1 MAQTSW
7 PFENIDTT
15 ESQFSIMFRNF
26 QNTGVNGV
34 PGDNNLLVFADDSG
48 LQVRIRAG
56 QAIVRGH
63 YYLSDAL
70 ETVILDTAGNNTRKD
85 AIVLELDPAAN
96 NITIHVIKG
105 AEAISNPEPPELIQT
120 DVGIYQM
127 LLAYVTVS
135 NGATSIQ
142 AGDVQDLRQ
151 FMGNLLGIWTDNTR
165 PVNPVANFT
174 FGYNTTEAKHEYWNG
189 TSWVAFGESVWTTAE
204 RPTSP
209 SLGQTGYNTTLSQY
223 EVYNGTAWERI
234 GPSKFDTSPFLLIG
248 A

>member
-26 QNTGVNGV
+26 QNTGVNGT

-48 LQVRIRAG
+48 LQVRVRTG

-70 ETVILDTAGNNTRKD
+70 ETLSVDTAGSNTRID

-96 NITIHVIKG
+96 SITLQVVKG
-105 AEAISNPEPPELIQT
+105 EEAISNPVAPELTQT
-120 DVGIYQM
+120 DVGVYQM
-127 LLAYVTVS
+127 LLAHVTIQ
-135 NGATSIQ
+135 NAATSIV
-142 AGDVQDLRQ
+142 AGDVDDARR
-151 FMGNLLGIWTDNTR
+151 FMGNLLGIWTTATR
-165 PVNPVANFT
+165 PADPVANFT
-174 FGYNTTEAKHEYWNG
+174 FGFNTTLNNHEYWNG
-189 TSWVAFGESVWTTAE
+189 TAWVAFGESVWTTAG
-204 RPTSP
+204 RPSSP
-209 SLGQTGYNTTLSQY
+209 DIGTTGYNTDLEVY
-223 EVYNGTAWERI
+223 EVFDGTVWKTV
-234 GPSKFDTSPFLLIG
+234 GPPQFDTSPFLLMG

>member
-48 LQVRIRAG
+48 LQVRVRAG

-70 ETVILDTAGNNTRKD
+70 ETLIIDTAGTNTRID

-96 NITIHVIKG
+96 SITLQVVKG
-105 AEAISNPEPPELIQT
+105 EEAISNPVAPSLTQT
-120 DVGIYQM
+120 DVGVYQM
-127 LLAYVTVS
+127 LLGYVTVPNS
-135 NGATSIQ
+135 ATTILNS
-142 AGDVQDLRQ
+142 DVQDLRK
-151 FMGNLLGIWTDNTR
+151 FMGNLLGIWTSNTR
-165 PVNPVANFT
+165 PSDPVENFT
-174 FGYNTTEAKHEYWNG
+174 FGFNTTLGNHEYWNG
-189 TSWVAFGESVWTTAE
+189 TAWVAFGESVWTTAE

-209 SLGQTGYNTTLSQY
+209 DIGTTGYNTDLAVY
-223 EVYNGTAWERI
+223 EVYDGSGWVPV
-234 GPSKFDTSPFLLIG
+234 GPPKFDTSPFLLMG